1 MTALRT
7 AKNKALSTEPLSTLE
22 RLPSAREDIVK
33 AKLVIAMVG
42 LPARGKST
50 MARKLGRTLEL
61 DGVRVE
67 VFNNGKLR
75 RQIAPGED
83 SSEAGFFAPDNQD
96 GLHLREDIARR
107 NIEAAQAFLAGDGQV
122 AILDATNITRERR
135 RKIMSAFA
143 PLPLCFIE
151 CLNADEEALT
161 ANLERK
167 AELPEFRGLTREQ
180 ALESFTRRIA
190 NYEQIYE
197 PLDDEPNRILVDSF
211 DSCILQEH
219 ISEVLPY
226 YDRIRDIITTR
237 VVRNLFLVRHGE
249 TVYNTENR
257 IGGDSGLTARG
268 QEQAEA
274 LAEHFATVRIPII
287 FTSNHRRTLQ
297 TARPIAARQTPC
309 SIIALPEF
317 NEIYA
322 GVCEHLTY
330 EEVRQKMPEVARE
343 RGPNKYRYVYPEG
356 EGYATMA
363 ERVSRGLK
371 KVFYLNNY
379 DENIMIVG
387 HRAVNRMIL
396 SRFLSR
402 QEEEI
407 PYIYMPQDRYYHIR
421 IDPHKRSFE
430 MVPYRSAPATWV
442 GW

>member
-1 MTALRT
+1 MKR
-7 AKNKALSTEPLSTLE
+7 
-22 RLPSAREDIVK
+22 
-33 AKLVIAMVG
+33 KLVIAMVG

-61 DGVRVE
+61 DGLSVR

-75 RQIAPGED
+75 RELAPKEAG
-83 SSEAGFFAPDNQD
+83 AGFFAADNEE
-96 GLHLREDIARR
+96 GRRMREHIAQE
-107 NIEAAQAFLAGDGQV
+107 NIRQAQAFLADDGQV
-122 AILDATNITRERR
+122 VILDATNITRARR
-135 RKIMSAFA
+135 QMIMEAFS
-143 PLPLCFIE
+143 PVPVCFIE
-151 CLNADEEALT
+151 CLNADEEALQ
-161 ANLERK
+161 ANVERK
-167 AELPEFRGLTREQ
+167 AELPEFSGMGRDK

-190 NYEQIYE
+190 HYESIYE
-197 PLDDEPNRILVDSF
+197 PLGDEPNRILVDSF

-219 ISEVLPY
+219 ISQELPY
-226 YDRIRDIITTR
+226 YDRIRDIVATR
-237 VVRNLFLVRHGE
+237 VVHSLFLVRHGE

-257 IGGDSGLTARG
+257 IGGDSDLTARG
-268 QEQAEA
+268 AEQAEA

-317 NEIYA
+317 NEIFA
-322 GVCEHLTY
+322 GVCEHMTY
-330 EEVRQKMPEVARE
+330 KEVREKMPEVARE
-343 RGPNKYRYVYPEG
+343 RGPNKYRYVYPQG
-356 EGYATMA
+356 EGYVTMT
-363 ERVSRGLK
+363 ERIHRGLK

-387 HRAVNRMIL
+387 HRAVNRLIL
-396 SRFLSR
+396 SYFLSR

-407 PYIYMPQDRYYHIR
+407 PYLYMPQDRYYHIR

-430 MVPYRSAPATWV
+430 LVPYRSAPAIWA

>member
-1 MTALRT
+1 M
-7 AKNKALSTEPLSTLE
+7 KNQ
-22 RLPSAREDIVK
+22 
-33 AKLVIAMVG
+33 LVIAMVG

-61 DGVRVE
+61 DGVNVRI
-67 VFNNGKLR
+67 FNNGKLR
-75 RQIAPGED
+75 REMAPDEHGAD
-83 SSEAGFFAPDNQD
+83 FFAADNEAGRE
-96 GLHLREDIARR
+96 LRDAIAKK
-107 NIEAAQAFLAGDGQV
+107 NIELAQAFLAGDGQV

-135 RKIMSAFA
+135 RAISAAFA
-143 PLPLCFIE
+143 PTPICFVE
-151 CLNADEEALT
+151 CLNADEEALA

-167 AELPEFRGLTREQ
+167 ANLPEFKDMPREK
-180 ALESFTRRIA
+180 ALESFGRRIA
-190 NYEQIYE
+190 NYERVYE
-197 PLDDEPNRILVDSF
+197 PLDDEPNRVLVDSF
-211 DSCILQEH
+211 DACILQEH
-219 ISEVLPY
+219 TEQVLPY
-226 YDRIRDIITTR
+226 FDRIRDIITTR

-249 TVYNTENR
+249 TFYNLENR
-257 IGGDSGLTARG
+257 IGGDSDLTPKGR
-268 QEQAEA
+268 EQAEA
-274 LAEHFATVRIPII
+274 LAEHFATVRVPII

-297 TARPIAARQTPC
+297 TARPIAARQEPC

-317 NEIYA
+317 NEIHA
-322 GVCEHLTY
+322 GICEHLTY
-330 EEVRQKMPEVARE
+330 EEVRRQLPQVAKE

-363 ERVSRGLK
+363 ERVLRGLK
-371 KVFYLNNY
+371 KVFFLNNY

-421 IDPHKRSFE
+421 VDPHKRSFE
-430 MVPYRSAPATWV
+430 LVPYRSAPAAWA

>member
-1 MTALRT
+1 M
-7 AKNKALSTEPLSTLE
+7 
-22 RLPSAREDIVK
+22 K

-50 MARKLGRTLEL
+50 MARKLGRTLEQ
-61 DGVRVE
+61 DGVRVQ

-75 RQIAPGED
+75 RQMASGASCSTAD
-83 SSEAGFFAPDNQD
+83 FFSPANSF
-96 GLHLREDIARR
+96 GLQKREEIARR
-107 NIEAAQAFLAGDGQV
+107 NIEAAQAFLAGEGQV

-135 RKIMSAFA
+135 AGIMAAFA
-143 PLPLCFIE
+143 PVPLCFVE
-151 CLNADEEALT
+151 CLNADEEALA

-167 AELPEFRGLTREQ
+167 AALPEFQDLPREK
-180 ALESFTRRIA
+180 ALENFGQRIA
-190 NYEQIYE
+190 YYEQIYE
-197 PLDDEPNRILVDSF
+197 PLSDEPNRILVDSF
-211 DSCILQEH
+211 DSCILQEQ

-249 TVYNTENR
+249 TLYNTENR
-257 IGGDSGLTARG
+257 IGGDSSLTPRG
-268 QEQAEA
+268 EEQAEA

-297 TARPIAARQTPC
+297 TARPIAARQEPC
-309 SIIALPEF
+309 SIIALPEL
-317 NEIYA
+317 NEIHA
-322 GVCEHLTY
+322 GVCEGLTY
-330 EEVRQKMPEVARE
+330 EEARQKMPEVARG
-343 RGPNKYRYVYPEG
+343 RAADKYRYVYPGG

-363 ERVSRGLK
+363 ERVVRGLK
-371 KVFYLNNY
+371 KVFYLGNY

-407 PYIYMPQDRYYHIR
+407 PYIYIPQDRYYHIR
-421 IDPHKRSFE
+421 IDPYKRSFE
-430 MVPYRSAPATWV
+430 LVPYRSAPASWV